1 MHKILPVFLAA
12 GLGTRLSHFQ
22 PKCLIKIKYKSLILR
37 SILALR
43 QLNFNEIV
51 LVVGYEKSLII
62 NELGN
67 EIFGIKIHYIEN
79 QRFKITGTAFS
90 FYCAKEIA
98 LRKNIDVMMIHGDIL
113 YDPNIYSQ
121 DINFNESSIFFDSSY
136 STNTNDEMVV
146 FGKRGFVDSIIKGPN
161 KELVKNHQG
170 NVLGESLGINLFKAD
185 ILEVLFD
192 NLKKSVDINQQIHWE
207 QTIVTLSVEKNIK
220 LRGVDIAPLNWIN
233 INYKDDLKIASKL
246 SFV

>member
-1 MHKILPVFLAA
+1 MLRPLLGRTIDQKTEIRNYFL
-12 GLGTRLSHFQ
+12 R
-22 PKCLIKIKYKSLILR
+22 
-37 SILALR
+37 
-43 QLNFNEIV
+43 V
-51 LVVGYEKSLII
+51 LVAQNSCKIAPNHLGGDQKNQVLIQGFALWADFKEVIIWDQPLELTEVQSVYISGGNVNILNDPASFESSSSVIGYWKFNS
-62 NELGN
+62 G
-67 EIFGIKIHYIEN
+67 
-79 QRFKITGTAFS
+79 
-90 FYCAKEIA
+90 
-98 LRKNIDVMMIHGDIL
+98 DGDIL

>member
-98 LRKNIDVMMIHGDIL
+98 LRKNIDV
-113 YDPNIYSQ
+113 
-121 DINFNESSIFFDSSY
+121 
-136 STNTNDEMVV
+136 
-146 FGKRGFVDSIIKGPN
+146 
-161 KELVKNHQG
+161 
-170 NVLGESLGINLFKAD
+170 NLLPKKF
-185 ILEVLFD
+185 LFR
-192 NLKKSVDINQQIHWE
+192 V
-207 QTIVTLSVEKNIK
+207 SVE
-220 LRGVDIAPLNWIN
+220 
-233 INYKDDLKIASKL
+233 
-246 SFV
+246 SFSG

>member
-146 FGKRGFVDSIIKGPN
+146 FGKRGFVDSIVKGPN

-220 LRGVDIAPLNWIN
+220 LRGLILLP
-233 INYKDDLKIASKL
+233 
-246 SFV
+246 

>member
-1 MHKILPVFLAA
+1 M
-12 GLGTRLSHFQ
+12 
-22 PKCLIKIKYKSLILR
+22 
-37 SILALR
+37 
-43 QLNFNEIV
+43 NFNEIV

-79 QRFKITGTAFS
+79 QRFKIMALLF

-121 DINFNESSIFFDSSY
+121 DINFNESSIFFIQAIQQIQM
-136 STNTNDEMVV
+136 TKWL
-146 FGKRGFVDSIIKGPN
+146 FWKRGFVDSIVKGPN

-192 NLKKSVDINQQIHWE
+192 NLKICRYKPANSLGTNNCDAVCGKKYQI
-207 QTIVTLSVEKNIK
+207 K
-220 LRGVDIAPLNWIN
+220 RG
-233 INYKDDLKIASKL
+233 
-246 SFV
+246 